1 MKTQFLLPTRF
12 KKLGL
17 CMLVP
22 FVIMAAL
29 QVFGGE
35 TLTRYTYWELPL
47 PAIYDGLMGD
57 GKWFSMAIDTIYDE
71 IWTIGLLLSLTFI
84 ALAKEK
90 DEDEM
95 ISKIRLESMAWALWV
110 TVVLFALET
119 LWVFG
124 FAYMESTFLTLF
136 IYLIIFILKFNY
148 EMYQLKRN

>member
-17 CMLVP
+17 CLLVP
-22 FVIMAAL
+22 FVIMAVL
-29 QVFGGE
+29 ECFGSE
-35 TLTRYTYWELPL
+35 TLTPYIYWRLPL
-47 PAIYDGLMGD
+47 PAIYDGFIGE
-57 GKWFSMAIDTIYDE
+57 GEWFSIVKESVYNE
-71 IWTIGLLLSLTFI
+71 IWIIGLLLSLTFI

-110 TVVLFALET
+110 TMVLFALET

-124 FAYMESTFLTLF
+124 FAYMESSFLTLF
-136 IYLIIFILKFNY
+136 IYLIIFIVKFNY
-148 EMYQLKRN
+148 EMLKLKRD

>member
-22 FVIMAAL
+22 FIIMAAFQWFCGMDL
-29 QVFGGE
+29 IS
-35 TLTRYTYWELPL
+35 YTEWILPL
-47 PAIYDGLMGD
+47 PAIYDDCMG
-57 GKWFSMAIDTIYDE
+57 GGQWFSIVNDSVYDE
-71 IWTIGLLLSLTFI
+71 IWIIGLLLSLTFI

-110 TVVLFALET
+110 TVGLFALET

-136 IYLIIFILKFNY
+136 IYLIIFIAKFNY
-148 EMYQLKRN
+148 EMYKLKRD

>member
-22 FVIMAAL
+22 LVIMAAL

-71 IWTIGLLLSLTFI
+71 IWTI
-84 ALAKEK
+84 
-90 DEDEM
+90 
-95 ISKIRLESMAWALWV
+95 
-110 TVVLFALET
+110 
-119 LWVFG
+119 
-124 FAYMESTFLTLF
+124 
-136 IYLIIFILKFNY
+136 
-148 EMYQLKRN
+148 